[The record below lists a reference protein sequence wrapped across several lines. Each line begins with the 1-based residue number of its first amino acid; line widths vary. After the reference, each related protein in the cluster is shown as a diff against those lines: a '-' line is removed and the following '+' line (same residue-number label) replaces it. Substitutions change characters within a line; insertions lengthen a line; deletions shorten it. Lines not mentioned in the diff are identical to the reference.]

1 MFENVIKFE
10 QGRSAKEFT
19 FNSLT
24 FVVLIT
30 IQLGAEKLSMKNP
43 FLFESI
49 KWRNLN
55 KMKDALNEILK
66 ISDTV
71 SKFDLSEAITKILD
85 QVESHLTGSPSA

>member
-1 MFENVIKFE
+1 M
-10 QGRSAKEFT
+10 
-19 FNSLT
+19 
-24 FVVLIT
+24 
-30 IQLGAEKLSMKNP
+30 QLGAQKLSMKNP
-43 FLFESI
+43 FLFENI

-55 KMKDALNEILK
+55 KMKDALNEILR

>member
-1 MFENVIKFE
+1 MFETVIKFE
-10 QGRSAKEFT
+10 QSRSAKEFT

-30 IQLGAEKLSMKNP
+30 MKLGTQKLSLQNP

-49 KWRNLN
+49 KFRNLT
-55 KMKDALNEILK
+55 KMKDALNEILSM
-66 ISDTV
+66 SDTV
-71 SKFDLSEAITKILD
+71 SKFDLSEAISKILD